1 MLKLI
6 EKEDFMEQKKINYPK
21 KGAARKWSKRLKE
34 LGNQPPP
41 EDLMRKING
50 EENKKVAVPK
60 DKNTD
65 LDV

>member
-1 MLKLI
+1 
-6 EKEDFMEQKKINYPK
+6 MEQKKINYPK